1 MPNVYSSKVYVSPI
15 RLARFMVISAEQ
27 KEPPMITLSSLIEQL
42 FLIVTLILML
52 GLARLAY
59 GGQID

>member
-1 MPNVYSSKVYVSPI
+1 
-15 RLARFMVISAEQ
+15 MVISAEQ
-27 KEPPMITLSSLIEQL
+27 KEPPVITLTSLIEQL
-42 FLIVTLILML
+42 FLIVTVILML

>member
-1 MPNVYSSKVYVSPI
+1 
-15 RLARFMVISAEQ
+15 
-27 KEPPMITLSSLIEQL
+27 MITLTSLIEQI
-42 FLIVTLILML
+42 FLMVTLILILILILIL

>member
-1 MPNVYSSKVYVSPI
+1 
-15 RLARFMVISAEQ
+15 
-27 KEPPMITLSSLIEQL
+27 MITLTSLIEQI
-42 FLIVTLILML
+42 FLMVTLILILILML

>member
-1 MPNVYSSKVYVSPI
+1 
-15 RLARFMVISAEQ
+15 MVISAEQ
-27 KEPPMITLSSLIEQL
+27 KEPPVITLTSLIEQL
-42 FLIVTLILML
+42 FLIVTVILILML

>member
-1 MPNVYSSKVYVSPI
+1 
-15 RLARFMVISAEQ
+15 
-27 KEPPMITLSSLIEQL
+27 MITLTSLIEQI
-42 FLIVTLILML
+42 FLMVTLILILML

>member
-1 MPNVYSSKVYVSPI
+1 
-15 RLARFMVISAEQ
+15 
-27 KEPPMITLSSLIEQL
+27 MITLTSLIEQI
-42 FLIVTLILML
+42 FLMVTLILILILILILML